1 MKGLL
6 TICAM
11 AVSAGLGTW
20 VYRDSAR
27 RMTVSAAAAPAERMA
42 AVEVTR
48 MANST
53 IEDGVELVGGL
64 EARSDVELRT
74 TISAYIVRLLADAG
88 DFVQQGQVVAELEDA
103 KLQEAVTYAQA
114 ALHLAQAQYQ
124 AQQARLAQSQKHFK
138 RQAELAQSG
147 VSTPQQREDAETL
160 VGVGKAEVDLE
171 QARVDQ
177 AEADLLHA
185 KLALSDA
192 RIVAPM
198 SGFVAERHADVGELS
213 KPDIVLM
220 RIVDIATVKMVTH
233 VGERDY
239 PKVAPGQLAHI
250 TVDSFPGCQFEGKV
264 VRRAPVLDPLTR
276 TADVFIEIANRE
288 KLLKPG
294 MHARVRLVFDRH
306 RQAKVIPMAALLDD
320 GQKRAV
326 FILSGKPSRATL
338 KCVRTGYADGDVIEI
353 LSGVGPRDRI
363 VVSGAEL
370 LKEGETVTGV
380 ERSTA
385 ALAASET
392 VAVKP
397 GAWKH
402 GN

>member
-1 MKGLL
+1 MKGIL

-27 RMTVSAAAAPAERMA
+27 RMEVTTAPPVARMK

-48 MANST
+48 LSKTT

-88 DFVQQGQVVAELEDA
+88 DFVQHGQVVAELEGA
-103 KLQEAVTYAQA
+103 KLEEAVTYAQA
-114 ALHLAQAQYQ
+114 ALHLAQAQLQ
-124 AQQARLAQSQKHFK
+124 AEQTRLAQSEKHFK

-147 VSTPQQREDAETL
+147 VSTPQQREDADTQ
-160 VGVGKAEVDLE
+160 VHVGKAEVDLA

-177 AEADLLHA
+177 ANADLLHA
-185 KLALSDA
+185 NLALNDA

-198 SGFVAERHADVGELS
+198 AGYVAERHADVGELS
-213 KPDIVLM
+213 KPDVVLM
-220 RIVDIATVKMVTH
+220 RIVDISTVKTVIH
-233 VGERDY
+233 IGEHDY
-239 PKVAPGQLAHI
+239 PKVMAGQQAHI
-250 TVDSFPGCQFEGKV
+250 TVDAFPDLQFEGKV
-264 VRRAPVLDPLTR
+264 RRKAPVLDPLTR

-288 KLLKPG
+288 ALLKPG
-294 MHARVRLVFDRH
+294 MHARVRLIFDRH
-306 RQAKVIPMAALLDD
+306 KEAKVLPVAALVDD
-320 GQKRAV
+320 GQKHAV
-326 FILSGKPSRATL
+326 FVLSGDPSRATL
-338 KCVRTGYADGDVIEI
+338 KRVRTGYAEGDMIEI
-353 LSGVGPRDRI
+353 LSGLGPRDRI

-370 LKEGETVTGV
+370 LKEGETVAGV

-385 ALAASET
+385 TLASSATLAA
-392 VAVKP
+392 VPAVSKR
-397 GAWKH
+397 GR
-402 GN
+402 

>member
-1 MKGLL
+1 MKALL
-6 TICAM
+6 TVCAM

-20 VYRDSAR
+20 VYKDSAR
-27 RMTVSAAAAPAERMA
+27 RMAVTTPPPAERMV
-42 AVEVTR
+42 AVEVTHL
-48 MANST
+48 ANSS

-74 TISAYIVRLLADAG
+74 TISAYIVRLLADSG

-114 ALHLAQAQYQ
+114 ALHLAQAQLQ
-124 AQQARLAQSQKHFK
+124 AQQTRLSQSQKHFR

-160 VGVGKAEVDLE
+160 VSVGKAEVDLE

-177 AEADLLHA
+177 AQADLLHA
-185 KLALSDA
+185 KLALNDA

-213 KPDIVLM
+213 KPDVVLM
-220 RIVDIATVKMVTH
+220 RIVDISTVRTVIH
-233 VGERDY
+233 IGEGDY
-239 PKVAPGQLAHI
+239 PKVATGQQAHM
-250 TVDSFPGCQFEGKV
+250 TVDSFPGRQFEGKV
-264 VRRAPVLDPLTR
+264 IHKAPVLDPLTR
-276 TADVFIEIANRE
+276 TADVFIEIVNRE

-294 MHARVRLVFDRH
+294 MHSRVRLVFDRH
-306 RQAKVIPMAALLDD
+306 REAKVLPMAALLDD

-326 FILSGKPSRATL
+326 FVLSGNPSRAKLTR
-338 KCVRTGYADGDVIEI
+338 VRTGYADGDVIEI
-353 LSGVGPRDRI
+353 LSGLSPRDRV

-370 LKEGETVTGV
+370 LKEGETVAGV

-385 ALAASET
+385 ALASSET
-392 VAVKP
+392 VAAKP
-397 GAWKH
+397 GSWKH

>member
-1 MKGLL
+1 MKGIL

-27 RMTVSAAAAPAERMA
+27 RMEVTTSPPAARMT

-48 MANST
+48 LAKTT

-88 DFVQQGQVVAELEDA
+88 DFVQHGQVVAELEDA
-103 KLQEAVTYAQA
+103 KLEEAVTYAQA
-114 ALHLAQAQYQ
+114 ALHLAQAQLQ
-124 AQQARLAQSQKHFK
+124 AAQTRLAQSEKHYK
-138 RQAELAQSG
+138 RQAELARSG
-147 VSTPQQREDAETL
+147 VSTPQQREDSETQ
-160 VGVGKAEVDLE
+160 VHVGKAEVDLA

-177 AEADLLHA
+177 ANADLLHA
-185 KLALSDA
+185 NLALNDA

-213 KPDIVLM
+213 KPDVVLM
-220 RIVDIATVKMVTH
+220 RIVDISTVKTVIH
-233 VGERDY
+233 IGERDY
-239 PKVAPGQLAHI
+239 PKVMAGQRAHI
-250 TVDSFPGCQFEGKV
+250 TVDAFPNLQFEGKV
-264 VRRAPVLDPLTR
+264 VRTAPVLDPLTR
-276 TADVFIEIANRE
+276 TADVFIEIPNRE

-306 RQAKVIPMAALLDD
+306 KEAKVLPVAALMDD

-326 FILSGKPSRATL
+326 FVLSGNPSRATL
-338 KCVRTGYADGDVIEI
+338 KRVRTGYADGDVIEI
-353 LSGVGPRDRI
+353 LSGLDPRDRV

-370 LKEGETVTGV
+370 LKDGETVAGV

-385 ALAASET
+385 TLASSATLAA
-392 VAVKP
+392 VP
-397 GAWKH
+397 GVSQR
-402 GN
+402 GR